1 MSRIHPVEKPAR
13 RRHVAVKPRAKEPEA
28 QPRLVL
34 DAEIIARGAALFAP
48 PGAFDAFG
56 SFRANHFVQG
66 AAPAEA
72 HRRAVGYEGEDVG
85 DGFGLGEQA
94 QRARA
99 QMSVG
104 AKAAEPIPAKL
115 GARHDLRR
123 HRRGGEF
130 GDMAVTSD
138 ETRNPPT
145 SEPRAQAIDQAV
157 ELGLIFTRAET
168 DLLVRTRL
176 GVEHRQPRQIEA
188 EARIELVA
196 ERGEPLDEE
205 RADYP
210 RIAHRTRGAGR
221 DALDRAIGAEEG
233 KLETPRPLAARCQ
246 RRLEP
251 RREPLDAREHI
262 LLARNRLVKALL
274 RDIARDRQARGERFV
289 FAAKRAV
296 ELAQEIG
303 AEAGGERG
311 ARQVEDVADALQAE
325 APERGDGLVRQAQRC
340 EGQRRKTLA
349 LTVICAG
356 RRRIAETRHGR
367 GRADGAGDG
376 GACRKAQTCHPRE
389 EIAAKV
395 LLAAEEMRAAAD

>member
-1 MSRIHPVEKPAR
+1 MSRIYPVEKPAR
-13 RRHVAVKPRAKEPEA
+13 RRDVAVEPGAKEPEA

-34 DAEIIARGAALFAP
+34 DAEIIARGATLFAP

-56 SFRANHFVQG
+56 AFRANHFMQG

-72 HRRAVGYEGEDVG
+72 HRRAVRHEGEDVG

-94 QRARA
+94 QRTRA
-99 QMSVG
+99 QLSVG
-104 AKAAEPIPAKL
+104 AEAAERIPAKL
-115 GARHDLRR
+115 GARHGLRR

-138 ETRNPPT
+138 ETRNPPP
-145 SEPRAQAIDQAV
+145 SEPRAQAIDQAI
-157 ELGLIFTRAET
+157 ELGLIFTHAET
-168 DLLVRTRL
+168 DLLVRT
-176 GVEHRQPRQIEA
+176 GFSVEHREPRQIEA
-188 EARIELVA
+188 EARIDLVA

-205 RADYP
+205 RADCP
-210 RIAHRTRGAGR
+210 RIAQRARGAGG

-262 LLARNRLVKALL
+262 LLARDRLVKTLL
-274 RDIARDRQARGERFV
+274 HDIARDWQTRGERLV

-311 ARQVEDVADALQAE
+311 ARQVEDVADAFQAE
-325 APERGDGLVRQAQRC
+325 APERGGSLIRQPQRC
-340 EGQRRKTLA
+340 EGQRR
-349 LTVICAG
+349 
-356 RRRIAETRHGR
+356 
-367 GRADGAGDG
+367 
-376 GACRKAQTCHPRE
+376 
-389 EIAAKV
+389 
-395 LLAAEEMRAAAD
+395 

>member
-66 AAPAEA
+66 APPAEA
-72 HRRAVGYEGEDVG
+72 HRRAVGHEGEDVG
-85 DGFGLGEQA
+85 DGLGLGEQT
-94 QRARA
+94 QRARV
-99 QMSVG
+99 QVSVG
-104 AKAAEPIPAKL
+104 AEAAERIPAKL
-115 GARHDLRR
+115 SARHGLRR

-130 GDMAVTSD
+130 GDMAVTGD
-138 ETRNPPT
+138 ETRNPPPP
-145 SEPRAQAIDQAV
+145 EPRAQAIDQAV

-188 EARIELVA
+188 EAWIELVA

-205 RADYP
+205 RADCP
-210 RIAHRTRGAGR
+210 WIAHRTRSAGR

-233 KLETPRPLAARCQ
+233 KLEAPRPLAARCQ

-251 RREPLDAREHI
+251 RREPLDARKHI

-296 ELAQEIG
+296 KLAQEID

-325 APERGDGLVRQAQRC
+325 APERGDSLVRQAQRC
-340 EGQRRKTLA
+340 EGQWRKTFALA
-349 LTVICAG
+349 ATCI
-356 RRRIAETRHGR
+356 RRRRMAEASR
-367 GRADGAGDG
+367 GE
-376 GACRKAQTCHPRE
+376 RE
-389 EIAAKV
+389 RLAP
-395 LLAAEEMRAAAD
+395 LPLAAL